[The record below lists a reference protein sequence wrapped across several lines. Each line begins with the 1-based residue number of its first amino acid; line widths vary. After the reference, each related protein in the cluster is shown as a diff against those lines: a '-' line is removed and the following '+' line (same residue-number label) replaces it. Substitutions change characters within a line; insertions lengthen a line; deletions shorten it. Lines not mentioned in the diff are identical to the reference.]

1 MQVKKNWFF
10 YIFLRKI
17 GSYGFPETNLD
28 EKWLSGNIEWTMKN
42 HKQSEQYVYINA
54 WNEWAEGAM
63 LEPTTRYGYKNLQ
76 TVRNVVE
83 MFENK
88 SAPKDH

>member
-1 MQVKKNWFF
+1 
-10 YIFLRKI
+10 
-17 GSYGFPETNLD
+17 
-28 EKWLSGNIEWTMKN
+28 MKN

>member
-1 MQVKKNWFF
+1 MAKVILTDN
-10 YIFLRKI
+10 
-17 GSYGFPETNLD
+17 D
-28 EKWLSGNIEWTMKN
+28 
-42 HKQSEQYVYINA
+42 KQSEQYVYINA